1 MVDEFENDGFIIND
15 LNDDEEGKPDID
27 DEKQKKRR
35 KKRSKRNMVLD
46 DDDYEVIEENN
57 PGFHCHTSENC
68 KRLKKVRTDVGALPL
83 ATIDN
88 LFGADDGT
96 FQISMLII
104 GCGFRMVVVVTGR
117 SKGFDVGRALQA
129 RSFDFEEAISM
140 VLYGINT
147 LEEFHVTS
155 TIRDVVGNIKTAPL
169 YSAQQNKNLQQLQNK
184 RCSQMTYQ
192 QDDYY
197 MLLIVGVVSESVRLN
212 IKLVQREGNA
222 VLRRHLESL
231 PLESFYLANES
242 VEDSALQADFISLAT
257 LLLIRKVA
265 FHKPYIRGLIANFAQ
280 LRDMP
285 AEFIQMYCHIAA
297 HKFFSLCHPVRRVL
311 FEEFLYREARIKKI
325 LRINGVAPGK

>member
-1 MVDEFENDGFIIND
+1 MV
-15 LNDDEEGKPDID
+15 EGKPDID

-46 DDDYEVIEENN
+46 DDDYRGHSKKTTWNSLPSQVKIDGCDGDSMDASTAEKRPTAILNGLEFDFAE
-57 PGFHCHTSENC
+57 SESW
-68 KRLKKVRTDVGALPL
+68 KIL
-83 ATIDN
+83 
-88 LFGADDGT
+88 
-96 FQISMLII
+96 
-104 GCGFRMVVVVTGR
+104 GR

-155 TIRDVVGNIKTAPL
+155 TIRDVVGNIKT
-169 YSAQQNKNLQQLQNK
+169 
-184 RCSQMTYQ
+184 
-192 QDDYY
+192 
-197 MLLIVGVVSESVRLN
+197 LLLFIQVRLN

-231 PLESFYLANES
+231 PLESFNLANES
-242 VEDSALQADFISLAT
+242 IEDSALQADFISLAT

-297 HKFFSLCHPVRRVL
+297 HKFFSLCDPVRRVL

>member
-1 MVDEFENDGFIIND
+1 MGSRNEAALALFISELGQVEFSDSPDSLPTRLNLTLRGLEIPSIECPICNIGMESVEHVFFGYEFENDGFIIND

-104 GCGFRMVVVVTGR
+104 GCGFRMVVVVT
-117 SKGFDVGRALQA
+117 
-129 RSFDFEEAISM
+129 
-140 VLYGINT
+140 
-147 LEEFHVTS
+147 
-155 TIRDVVGNIKTAPL
+155 
-169 YSAQQNKNLQQLQNK
+169 
-184 RCSQMTYQ
+184 
-192 QDDYY
+192 
-197 MLLIVGVVSESVRLN
+197 VRLN

-257 LLLIRKVA
+257 LLLIRKD
-265 FHKPYIRGLIANFAQ
+265 K
-280 LRDMP
+280 
-285 AEFIQMYCHIAA
+285 
-297 HKFFSLCHPVRRVL
+297 SLP
-311 FEEFLYREARIKKI
+311 YREAKVSHCRKGNASIKDGFCEI
-325 LRINGVAPGK
+325 MESEGKVLMPSRLKNCSQCFNIASVRRHVCDDRL

>member
-1 MVDEFENDGFIIND
+1 MLQLGLALLLQIAYEFENDGFIIND

-35 KKRSKRNMVLD
+35 KKRNMVLD

-147 LEEFHVTS
+147 LKEFHVTS
-155 TIRDVVGNIKTAPL
+155 IIRDVVGNIKT
-169 YSAQQNKNLQQLQNK
+169 
-184 RCSQMTYQ
+184 
-192 QDDYY
+192 
-197 MLLIVGVVSESVRLN
+197 LLLFIQVRLN

-222 VLRRHLESL
+222 VVRRHLESL

-297 HKFFSLCHPVRRVL
+297 HKFFSLCDPVRRVL

>member
-1 MVDEFENDGFIIND
+1 
-15 LNDDEEGKPDID
+15 
-27 DEKQKKRR
+27 
-35 KKRSKRNMVLD
+35 MVLD

-155 TIRDVVGNIKTAPL
+155 TIRDVV
-169 YSAQQNKNLQQLQNK
+169 
-184 RCSQMTYQ
+184 
-192 QDDYY
+192 
-197 MLLIVGVVSESVRLN
+197 RLN

-242 VEDSALQADFISLAT
+242 DKSLPYREAKVSHC
-257 LLLIRKVA
+257 RK
-265 FHKPYIRGLIANFAQ
+265 
-280 LRDMP
+280 
-285 AEFIQMYCHIAA
+285 EFIQMYCHIAA
-297 HKFFSLCHPVRRVL
+297 HKFFSLCDPVRRVL